1 MLPYEPFVY
10 GLVGTGAI
18 WKPQPFEIIIRYSY
32 SRADSLVISW
42 LPGEVNNII
51 FILIFVIIIIYL
63 FYFFILFFIF
73 IFIFICFYLY
83 FVFIC
88 ILFLYS

>member
-42 LPGEVNNII
+42 LPGEVSV
-51 FILIFVIIIIYL
+51 FIYLYFIYFIL
-63 FYFFILFFIF
+63 FYFILFYFILF
-73 IFIFICFYLY
+73 
-83 FVFIC
+83 V
-88 ILFLYS
+88 LFLKIKKIKLQF